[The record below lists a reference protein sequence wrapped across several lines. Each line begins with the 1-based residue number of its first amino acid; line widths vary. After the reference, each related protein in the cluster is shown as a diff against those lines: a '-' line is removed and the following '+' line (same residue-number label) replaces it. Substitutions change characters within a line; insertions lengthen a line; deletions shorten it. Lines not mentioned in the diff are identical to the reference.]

1 VFLLGAKP
9 GVAAKAM
16 ARINAEAGRQLVVG
30 AHGPSMNFVNDEAEV
45 DAVLAMINATGATV
59 LMVGL
64 GAPKQEIWIAQVRH
78 RLPGVK
84 VMMGIGATIDYEAGE
99 VKRAPEWVR
108 RVGLEW
114 AHRVV
119 TEPARYL
126 SRYARNSV
134 FFWWVL
140 QEKLG
145 RYRDPFAA

>member
-1 VFLLGAKP
+1 
-9 GVAAKAM
+9 
-16 ARINAEAGRQLVVG
+16 
-30 AHGPSMNFVNDEAEV
+30 MNFVNDEAEV